1 MSNMICV
8 THINLSCFFCK
19 RFWNVLTW
27 VECRTAIL
35 NGIKNKL
42 NLLWFIFELP
52 LIIYFFAVTW
62 FLFAST
68 NAVHCR
74 YGDWL
79 CLKHPLWKKARM
91 SANWIMLSIK
101 FIKCHLMLKFSLQSK
116 IWNNKIGRYFI
127 NYRKFITPFILFQ
140 LKYYSYCLI
149 LFTLALFPFS
159 FYTS

>member
-1 MSNMICV
+1 MEWSFFP
-8 THINLSCFFCK
+8 TNL
-19 RFWNVLTW
+19 RYNNTMLLTNVLTW
-27 VECRTAIL
+27 VECRTPIL

-52 LIIYFFAVTW
+52 FIIYFFTMTW

-68 NAVHCR
+68 NAVHYR

-79 CLKHPLWKKARM
+79 CLKHPLWKKASM

-116 IWNNKIGRYFI
+116 IWNNKIDDISSI
-127 NYRKFITPFILFQ
+127 NVNLSDPLF
-140 LKYYSYCLI
+140 
-149 LFTLALFPFS
+149 FFN
-159 FYTS
+159 